1 MQPDL
6 VAFKVFVEQKTRE
19 RVQCSL
25 LNRVLVVLHRMRLEN
40 ELQCSDR
47 QADALNLI
55 AEKVSREVAATLAWR
70 GQQMPAFFRNSMCAA
85 LIAELPKFAAAN
97 TRAESDVVLRSP
109 EVAPTGALAKSLR
122 AGETQ
127 ALVVRTRG
135 QSFNPNEVNAAVGV
149 VAGWPLDASYPRNN
163 RIEEKRLSVFECATG
178 ARGQRAHNLFRMVG
192 KGKELV
198 DDDDKV

>member
-1 MQPDL
+1 
-6 VAFKVFVEQKTRE
+6 
-19 RVQCSL
+19 
-25 LNRVLVVLHRMRLEN
+25 
-40 ELQCSDR
+40 
-47 QADALNLI
+47 
-55 AEKVSREVAATLAWR
+55 
-70 GQQMPAFFRNSMCAA
+70 MCAA

-109 EVAPTGALAKSLR
+109 EVAATGALAKSLR

-163 RIEEKRLSVFECATG
+163 RIEEKRLSVFEFATG
-178 ARGQRAHNLFRMVG
+178 ARGQRTHNLFRMVG
-192 KGKELV
+192 KGKEFV
-198 DDDDKV
+198 DDDEKV